1 MRKDLAC
8 LALMMFVATVAA
20 RPAKA
25 GSVIHVEVVGLHNDI
40 GQVGCTIFS
49 STDGFPTDQAKALR
63 KVMTPIKEDK
73 AACDFTG
80 LPAGHY
86 AVAVMHDE
94 NSNGK
99 LDTNFLGIPKE
110 GTGAS
115 NDAKGSMGP
124 PTFDAASFDYAGG
137 RKDLTVHISY

>member
-1 MRKDLAC
+1 MRGIVVC
-8 LALMMFVATVAA
+8 LALMSVISVATQA
-20 RPAKA
+20 RAEDL
-25 GSVIHVEVVGLHNDI
+25 IHVEVVGLHNDV

-49 STDGFPTDQAKALR
+49 SPDGFPTDPSKALR
-63 KVMTPIKEDK
+63 KMMTPIENEK
-73 AACDFTG
+73 AICDFTG
-80 LPAGHY
+80 FKPGRY

-115 NDAKGSMGP
+115 NDAKGAMGP
-124 PTFDAASFDYAGG
+124 PKFDDATFDYAGG
-137 RKDLTVHISY
+137 RKDLTVHIGY